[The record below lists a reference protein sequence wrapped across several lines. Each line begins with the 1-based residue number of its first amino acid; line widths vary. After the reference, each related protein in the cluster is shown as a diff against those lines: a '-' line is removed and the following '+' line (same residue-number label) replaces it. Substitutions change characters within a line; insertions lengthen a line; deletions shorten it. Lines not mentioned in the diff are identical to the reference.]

1 MIRHVPAPTSDQ
13 LEAARRV
20 VADHL
25 VPTPT
30 VTISLRGRPVLAKLE
45 CLQVTGAFKIRGA
58 LSAVDAA
65 HREDPQGAVITS
77 SAGNHGLGIAHAAS
91 ILGVPAT
98 VVVPANASR
107 AKVKKLSGYDI
118 ELIQFGSS

>member
-1 MIRHVPAPTSDQ
+1 M
-13 LEAARRV
+13 
-20 VADHL
+20 
-25 VPTPT
+25 
-30 VTISLRGRPVLAKLE
+30 AKLE

-107 AKVKKLSGYDI
+107 AKVKKLSGMT
-118 ELIQFGSS
+118 SSSSNLVRRTTTPNATPSNWPTAFDPLYLALQ

>member
-1 MIRHVPAPTSDQ
+1 MIRHVTAPSSAQ

-25 VPTPT
+25 DPTPT
-30 VTISLRGRPVLAKLE
+30 VTLSLRGRGVIVKLE
-45 CLQVTGAFKIRGA
+45 SLQITGAFKIRGA
-58 LSAVDAA
+58 LSAIDAA
-65 HREDPQGAVITS
+65 QREDPHGAVITS

-98 VVVPANASR
+98 VVVPENASL
-107 AKVKKLSGYDI
+107 AKVKKGFERTTLN
-118 ELIQFGSS
+118 

>member
-1 MIRHVPAPTSDQ
+1 MIRHV
-13 LEAARRV
+13 LLRRLINSKPL
-20 VADHL
+20 AELSPITWCHS
-25 VPTPT
+25 T
-30 VTISLRGRPVLAKLE
+30 VIISLRGRPVLAKLE

-98 VVVPANASR
+98 VCTRERVARESEETER
-107 AKVKKLSGYDI
+107 L
-118 ELIQFGSS
+118 